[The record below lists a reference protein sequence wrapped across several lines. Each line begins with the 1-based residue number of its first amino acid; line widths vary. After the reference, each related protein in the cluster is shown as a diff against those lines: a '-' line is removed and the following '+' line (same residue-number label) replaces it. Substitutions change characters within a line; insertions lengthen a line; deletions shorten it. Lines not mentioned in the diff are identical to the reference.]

1 MECQVPGESESPSH
15 DTVLTRS
22 VQPTNELES
31 SIQAL
36 LSAGQMSSSDLQKA
50 EKTALAAL
58 DPADVAARQAEL
70 RQQRDLMFRAERK
83 AKRVAKI
90 KSKAFRRIHRRAKG
104 KGEEGL
110 SIEDMLELDKLDGG
124 DRVTEEKARMEV
136 ARARERATLKHS
148 TKGGR
153 WSKTVGGIEGL
164 DEERNT
170 AVRDMV
176 ARGEELRKKIAG
188 VDADDSNDEYA
199 EGDSDEDDANADF
212 DTIRR
217 TAFDELASIDAKDAA
232 AAAAAPKA
240 KGVLGMKFMQDAIAR
255 EGRKVEGSANELRRK
270 LERMD
275 EMGQDDDEDEDE
287 NSVAMSEQVDG
298 NAGRMV
304 FGPSGT
310 QQVSSLL
317 SHTLEHHADDDMTA
331 CTIARSPRRHH
342 EDGFQYQALWSPR
355 HRLLL
360 HPLLSI
366 STLPRYPDRRLEP
379 LARRRRVCRI
389 WQDLSQD
396 EQGDRRQGLSRR

>member
-1 MECQVPGESESPSH
+1 M
-15 DTVLTRS
+15 
-22 VQPTNELES
+22 QPTNELES

-199 EGDSDEDDANADF
+199 EGDSDEDDATADL

-217 TAFDELASIDAKDAA
+217 RAFDELASIDAKDAA

-275 EMGQDDDEDEDE
+275 EMGLDENEEDDE
-287 NSVAMSEQVDG
+287 NSVAMSEQVQG

-317 SHTLEHHADDDMTA
+317 SYVLVRHADDEMPA
-331 CTIARSPRRHH
+331 CAIARSPRRRHQ
-342 EDGFQYQALWSPR
+342 DGFQHEALWSR
-355 HRLLL
+355 YHRLF
-360 HPLLSI
+360 HPLLTITSL
-366 STLPRYPDRRLEP
+366 SRHSCRRYES
-379 LARRRRVCRI
+379 LARRRRVCWI
-389 WQDLSQD
+389 WQDLAQD
-396 EQGDRRQGLSRR
+396 EQGDRRQGLS

>member
-1 MECQVPGESESPSH
+1 
-15 DTVLTRS
+15 
-22 VQPTNELES
+22 
-31 SIQAL
+31 
-36 LSAGQMSSSDLQKA
+36 
-50 EKTALAAL
+50 
-58 DPADVAARQAEL
+58 
-70 RQQRDLMFRAERK
+70 
-83 AKRVAKI
+83 
-90 KSKAFRRIHRRAKG
+90 
-104 KGEEGL
+104 
-110 SIEDMLELDKLDGG
+110 
-124 DRVTEEKARMEV
+124 
-136 ARARERATLKHS
+136 
-148 TKGGR
+148 
-153 WSKTVGGIEGL
+153 
-164 DEERNT
+164 
-170 AVRDMV
+170 
-176 ARGEELRKKIAG
+176 
-188 VDADDSNDEYA
+188 
-199 EGDSDEDDANADF
+199 
-212 DTIRR
+212 
-217 TAFDELASIDAKDAA
+217 
-232 AAAAAPKA
+232 
-240 KGVLGMKFMQDAIAR
+240 MKFMQDAIAR